1 MDDKLKLL
9 LDKINLDKEN
19 YKYFSNAKLTKIKVS
34 SKDNSWNV
42 FIKNDNPLPVD
53 IIEELEDKKTNL
65 DENISS
71 ITFVFDIENIDINIY
86 YSYYKYVLNK
96 LKDELK
102 ILGVFENS
110 LKIEDGFLKQI
121 ASSIRKR
128 VEINNCEVFKIQSS

>member
-19 YKYFSNAKLTKIKVS
+19 YDYFSNAKLTKIKVS

-42 FIKNDNPLPVD
+42 FIKNDNPLPLD
-53 IIEELEDKKTNL
+53 IIEELESKKTNL

-71 ITFVFDIENIDINIY
+71 ITFVFDIENIDIDIY

-102 ILGVFENS
+102 ILGIFENS
-110 LKIEDGFLKQI
+110 LKVEDGLL
-121 ASSIRKR
+121 RL
-128 VEINNCEVFKIQSS
+128 EVTNDNK